1 MDKQRELQALTA
13 LNSKTDDNA
22 NDIKSVAKAKDKRN
36 DGGYIWII

>member
-13 LNSKTDDNA
+13 ATNKTNT
-22 NDIKSVAKAKDKRN
+22 NPNETKSIAKAKDRRN